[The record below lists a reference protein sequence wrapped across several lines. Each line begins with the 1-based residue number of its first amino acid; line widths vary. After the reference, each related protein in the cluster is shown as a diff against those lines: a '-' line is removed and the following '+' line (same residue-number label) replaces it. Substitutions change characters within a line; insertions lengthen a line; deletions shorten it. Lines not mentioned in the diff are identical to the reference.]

1 MSCGYG
7 VFCGQMSSQVVY
19 QTNADWH
26 DSYDA
31 MAKNTLVTVEQTKKG
46 LLWFHFKESRTVF
59 ILSPAGKLQVKWR
72 DLHEKRILYKQV
84 KNLLVAKPSDK
95 LTIKPLKQQMWI
107 DYPVPES
114 FKIYWC
120 DYLDE
125 FVLKKPSGGKA
136 EEAMN
141 ERQHGKQGLDS
152 LIRYRNEAAAVKK
165 ALEELRHEF
174 RFFREPTLNEVAL
187 KSGCFTDSRYMKD
200 YLFLAGWKP
209 PRLNDIDFIKSL
221 AEQAINLAAWLR
233 FKSSGEL
240 NPQLIARSKRAID
253 AASMSAIGSA
263 QEILKKY
270 PEIVPEIKETELKW
284 PDEAKK
290 KWMEVFGCDPP
301 ASAGDDP

>member
-7 VFCGQMSSQVVY
+7 VFCDQMSSQVIY

-46 LLWFHFKESRTVF
+46 LLWFHFKESQTVF
-59 ILSPAGKLQVKWR
+59 ILSPTGKLQVKWR
-72 DLHEKRILYKQV
+72 DLHEKRILYKQI
-84 KNLLVAKPSDK
+84 KNLLVAKPNEK

-107 DYPVPES
+107 EYPVPES

-120 DYLDE
+120 DHWAE
-125 FVLKKPSGGKA
+125 FGLKKTSGSNQ
-136 EEAMN
+136 EESLN
-141 ERQHGKQGLDS
+141 KQQHSEQEKGS
-152 LIRYRNEAAAVKK
+152 LIHYRKEAAAVKN

-174 RFFREPTLNEVAL
+174 RLFREPTLNEVAL
-187 KSGCFTDSRYMKD
+187 KSECFTDSRYMRD

-209 PRLNDIDFIKSL
+209 PRLNDIDYVKSL
-221 AEQAINLAAWLR
+221 AEQTINLAAWLR
-233 FKSSGEL
+233 FKTSGEL
-240 NPQLIARSKRAID
+240 NPKLITRYKRAID
-253 AASMSAIGSA
+253 SATISTIGSA

-270 PEIVPEIKETELKW
+270 PEIVPEINETELKW

-290 KWMEVFGCDPP
+290 KWIEVFGCEPP
-301 ASAGDDP
+301 ASAGNDP

>member
-7 VFCGQMSSQVVY
+7 VFCGQMSSQVIY

-31 MAKNTLVTVEQTKKG
+31 LAKNTLVTVEQTKKG
-46 LLWFHFKESRTVF
+46 LLWFHFKESQTVF
-59 ILSPAGKLQVKWR
+59 ILSPTGKLQVKWR
-72 DLHEKRILYKQV
+72 DLHEKRILYKQI
-84 KNLLVAKPSDK
+84 KNLLVAKPDEK

-107 DYPVPES
+107 EYPVPES

-120 DYLDE
+120 DHSNE
-125 FVLKKPSGGKA
+125 FVLKKPSGSKT
-136 EEAMN
+136 EEAPN
-141 ERQHGKQGLDS
+141 EQQHSEQEKGS
-152 LIRYRNEAAAVKK
+152 LIHYRNEAAAVKK

-174 RFFREPTLNEVAL
+174 RLFREPTLNEVAL

-209 PRLNDIDFIKSL
+209 PRLNDIDYVKSL
-221 AEQAINLAAWLR
+221 AEQTINLAAWLR

-240 NPQLIARSKRAID
+240 NPKLITRYKRAID
-253 AASMSAIGSA
+253 SATISTIGSA

-270 PEIVPEIKETELKW
+270 PGIVPEINETELKW

-290 KWMEVFGCDPP
+290 KWIEVFGCEPP
-301 ASAGDDP
+301 ASAGNDP